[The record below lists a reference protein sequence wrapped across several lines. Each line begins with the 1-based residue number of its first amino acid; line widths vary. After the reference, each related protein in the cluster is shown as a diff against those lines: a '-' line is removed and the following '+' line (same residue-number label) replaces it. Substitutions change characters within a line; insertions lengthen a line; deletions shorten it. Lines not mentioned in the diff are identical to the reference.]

1 MAISQT
7 RPRPHSRGPAGHGDD
22 GVRGNELLTGLT
34 GTVLIVVLA
43 ALGLTIVRIGQLIW
57 LHLFL
62 GLLLIGP
69 LLVKLGAT
77 GYRFAGYYLGR
88 RAYLRRGPP
97 LPALRLLAIPVV
109 GLTLLVMASGIVL
122 LLGGTS
128 TRSTWLLIHKASFI
142 VWLVVTAIHVLAH
155 VTESAG
161 AVRAELLPDGRHR
174 VRAVRGRNARLLVI
188 ATGLAAGVI
197 IALIAIPD
205 FGAWSHY
212 MATHHHHHG

>member
-43 ALGLTIVRIGQLIW
+43 ALGLTIVRIGQ
-57 LHLFL
+57 
-62 GLLLIGP
+62 